1 MKSIVVNLFFF
12 IIIFMFYGCNKEN
25 SIQTAMV
32 EYDGIVLYSNDDGLH
47 YFGKISET
55 DNLFK
60 IYSNRPLSRVG
71 VNSVICIDNNGKP
84 EIEGYWGNITLSQ
97 NNNLYLYQIHIK
109 SNNSGKDRYFELK
122 FGSGE
127 TFCIVNVLQQYCL

>member
-1 MKSIVVNLFFF
+1 M
-12 IIIFMFYGCNKEN
+12 
-25 SIQTAMV
+25 
-32 EYDGIVLYSNDDGLH
+32 
-47 YFGKISET
+47 
-55 DNLFK
+55 
-60 IYSNRPLSRVG
+60 SRVG

-109 SNNSGKDRYFELK
+109 SNNSGKDRYFQLK

>member
-1 MKSIVVNLFFF
+1 MDATKRILFKQLWLS
-12 IIIFMFYGCNKEN
+12 M
-25 SIQTAMV
+25 MV
-32 EYDGIVLYSNDDGLH
+32 SFCILMMMA
-47 YFGKISET
+47 FTIWKISET
-55 DNLFK
+55 DNLFI

-71 VNSVICIDNNGKP
+71 VNSVICMDNNGKP
-84 EIEGYWGNITLSQ
+84 EIEGYWGNITLSK

-109 SNNSGKDRYFELK
+109 SNNSGKDRYFQLK

>member
-1 MKSIVVNLFFF
+1 MKSIVVNLCFF

-25 SIQTAMV
+25 SIQTALV

-55 DNLFK
+55 DNLFI

-71 VNSVICIDNNGKP
+71 VNSVICMDNNGKP
-84 EIEGYWGNITLSQ
+84 EIEGYWGNITLSK

-109 SNNSGKDRYFELK
+109 SNNSGKDRYFQLK
-122 FGSGE
+122 
-127 TFCIVNVLQQYCL
+127 LR